1 MEVNGGLLRLNA
13 LIHGVGC
20 GRTFQR
26 EAVTVVGKGLDHF
39 RDDVGVEVLAV
50 ELAANVDANLIA
62 GFGMT
67 LGSFACQSGLRDLP
81 EVDLLF
87 GAERSLGGDGS
98 AVGLGGDGID
108 LPGSGMEG
116 WYRLNSL
123 NRQNAE
129 RQQDENRGDGFCGS
143 HGTGF

>member
-1 MEVNGGLLRLNA
+1 MQMNGGLLRLNA
-13 LIHGVGC
+13 LVLGVGC
-20 GRTFQR
+20 GRAFQR
-26 EAVTVVGKGLDHF
+26 EAVTVVRKGLDHF

-50 ELAANVDANLIA
+50 EFAVNVDANLIA

-67 LGSFACQSGLRDLP
+67 LRSFACQSGLRDLP
-81 EVDLLF
+81 EVDLFF

-116 WYRLNSL
+116 WCRLNSL
-123 NRQNAE
+123 NRQRTE
-129 RQQDENRGDGFCGS
+129 RQQNENHGDVFRGS
-143 HGTGF
+143 HGTAF